1 MKNALEKAG
10 KALKR
15 LDYNSP
21 VILTFALLS
30 FLSLLLGFATGN
42 ESTEHVFQ
50 VYRSSFTHVLTYVRF
65 FTHVLGHADFNHFL
79 SNFLM
84 ILILGPL
91 LEEKYGSKKMIF
103 MILLTALI
111 TGLINFAFFPRTA
124 LLGASGVVFMLILLS
139 SFANTKKGRIPITFI
154 LTVAVFIGREIH
166 AGFLAQDNISHIA
179 HIIGGLCGALLGYI
193 INRNKCKADEKAAAA
208 KAEAEKLLAK
218 DGERT
223 EEKDGKKA

>member
-10 KALKR
+10 RAVKK

-30 FLSLLLGFATGN
+30 FVSLLLGFATGGKSTN
-42 ESTEHVFQ
+42 EFFM
-50 VYRSSFTHVLTYVRF
+50 VYQSSFAEVLTYVRF
-65 FTHVLGHADFNHFL
+65 FGHVLGHADFNHFL

-91 LEEKYGSKKMIF
+91 LEEKYGSKRMLF
-103 MILLTALI
+103 MILLTAFV
-111 TGLINFAFFPRTA
+111 TGLINFAFFAPTR

-139 SFANTKKGRIPITFI
+139 SFANMKKGRIPITFI
-154 LTVAVFIGREIH
+154 LTVSVFIGREIH
-166 AGFLAQDNISHIA
+166 AGFLAQDNISHIS

-193 INRNKCKADEKAAAA
+193 INRNKCKRDEAAAA
-208 KAEAEKLLAK
+208 KAEEEKLLAK
-218 DGERT
+218 EEEGA